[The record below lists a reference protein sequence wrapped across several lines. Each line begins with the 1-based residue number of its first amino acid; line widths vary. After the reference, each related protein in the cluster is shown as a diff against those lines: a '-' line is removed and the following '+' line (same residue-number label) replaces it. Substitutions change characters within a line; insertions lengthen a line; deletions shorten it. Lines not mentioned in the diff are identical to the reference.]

1 MANPLLKEENDLD
14 FGSLEPGDLLLVA
27 NPTDAWYIRYT
38 LFWSHVGIVTSQ
50 GVIDAIRDPRG
61 EYAELQ
67 KWGTVQSAP
76 FKVYAANHDVLALR
90 VKCSPEVRQ
99 AAVEYAQGKIGLPY
113 SPNIRKILF
122 NHRDTD
128 HYSCGSLAWQAY
140 MEQGI
145 DLAPSPFEIL
155 VIPAMLLRSP
165 HIEIVAYGT
174 RYEPI
179 KRGWRHIGRLV
190 ERLWFRCLSRAKIIV

>member
-1 MANPLLKEENDLD
+1 MANPLMKEKNDLD

-27 NPTDAWYIRYT
+27 NPTDPLYIRYT

-61 EYAELQ
+61 EFVQLQ
-67 KWGTVQSAP
+67 RWGRVQCAP
-76 FKVYAANHDVLALR
+76 FKVYAANHDILALR
-90 VKCSPEVRQ
+90 VKCSPEVRG
-99 AAVEYAQGKIGLPY
+99 AAVDYAQAKIGLPY

-122 NHRDTD
+122 NRRDID

-140 MEQGI
+140 MGQGI
-145 DLAPSPFEIL
+145 NLAPSSFETL
-155 VIPAMLLRSP
+155 VLPAMLLRNP

-179 KRGWRHIGRLV
+179 KRGWRHFGRLL
-190 ERLWFRCLSRAKIIV
+190 ERLWFRCISRANIII